1 MSDLADRMYPDF
13 RTFETM
19 ENPLILGLTGGI
31 GSGKSTVAR
40 LFEISG
46 YPVFYAD
53 HEAKLLYTSSP
64 EVKEA
69 VIQLL
74 GALAY
79 AGDQPNRAYIA
90 SQVFGDSDLLMQLNK
105 ILHPAVRQRFKKW
118 LVNHA
123 HAEMVVREA
132 AILFESQ
139 SHTDCH
145 FTLTITA
152 PEQVRIQRVMQRD
165 AVSND
170 DVKRRILNQWSDAER
185 RACADFEVIND
196 DHTLVIP
203 QLRAIIAEI
212 KIRSGALAQTS

>member
-1 MSDLADRMYPDF
+1 MSDLSDRIYPYF
-13 RTFETM
+13 RIFETM
-19 ENPLILGLTGGI
+19 EKQLILGLTGGI

-40 LFEISG
+40 LFEILG

-53 HEAKLLYTSSP
+53 HEAKLLYSTSP

-69 VIQLL
+69 VIHLL

-79 AGDQPNRAYIA
+79 AGDHPDRAYIA
-90 SQVFGDSDLLMQLNK
+90 SQVFANSDLLTQLNN

-118 LVNHA
+118 LANHA

-132 AILFESQ
+132 AILFESK
-139 SHTDCH
+139 SNTDCH

-152 PEQVRIQRVMQRD
+152 PEQLRIQRVMQRD
-165 AVSND
+165 AVSYD
-170 DVKRRILNQWSDAER
+170 EVKRRIRNQWSDAQR
-185 RACADFEVIND
+185 SACADFEVVND
-196 DHTLVIP
+196 DHTLIIP
-203 QLRAIIAEI
+203 QLNAVIAEI